1 MTKKTKSKEK
11 TDTKKSENLTKVK
24 EEVTLQKELDKVSQE
39 LKNQKDKL
47 LRCYADFD
55 NYKKRIQKEKKSN
68 EHNLKRIYLSELLDI
83 KELFL
88 QALNDDDNPKEGLRI
103 LFNKLEQFFE
113 SENIKYIEC
122 IGKSFN
128 HELHHAVST
137 IDKLDTE
144 DNIIIEE
151 IKKGYL
157 VGDMVLRP
165 SQVIVS
171 KKKCEEEEINE

>member
-1 MTKKTKSKEK
+1 MTKKTKNKEK
-11 TDTKKSENLTKVK
+11 TDSKKSEKLTKVK
-24 EEVTLQKELDKVSQE
+24 VEITVQEELDKVYLD

-55 NYKKRIQKEKKSN
+55 NYKKRVEKEKKSN
-68 EHNLKRIYLSELLDI
+68 EHKIKKLYLSEILDI

-88 QALNDDDNPKEGLRI
+88 QVLNDENPKEGLRI
-103 LFNKLEQFFE
+103 LSNKLEQFFE
-113 SENIKYIEC
+113 SEKIKYIEC

-128 HELHHAVST
+128 HEMHHAVST
-137 IDKLDTE
+137 IEMNDTE
-144 DNIIIEE
+144 DNIVIEE

-157 VGDMVLRP
+157 VEDLVLRP
-165 SQVIVS
+165 SHVIVS

>member
-1 MTKKTKSKEK
+1 MTKKTKNKEK
-11 TDTKKSENLTKVK
+11 TDTKKSEKQTKVK
-24 EEVTLQKELDKVSQE
+24 EETILREELDKVSQE

-68 EHNLKRIYLSELLDI
+68 EHDLKKIYLSELLDL

-88 QALNDDDNPKEGLRI
+88 QALDDDDPKEGLRI
-103 LFNKLEQFFE
+103 LFNKLERFFE

-128 HELHHAVST
+128 HELHHAIST

-165 SQVIVS
+165 SHVIVS